1 MGAFFPHRRNGILV
15 RRNTVMLALIISI
28 IVFLCFF
35 LFLGYDSRRHNWHFQ
50 WRQIA
55 SLGAYVILLFAA
67 FTSISANEV
76 GIVYDPFKGGIQNE
90 TLGEGFHVKS
100 IFQKITKISTTNRT
114 AEISIYGQ
122 TKDSIYAEFV
132 ITIVYK
138 LESANAGV
146 FYKATGNSDISD
158 SQLNSVVKEAL
169 QSASIQYDV
178 YAILGSGLEDCRL
191 EFVHNLSELMNTRYS
206 LTVVSA
212 SFDDID
218 AGDQIESIIQQK
230 AEAIQQVEIAEQE
243 RAKAEVEAQTAIIR
257 AENAAEVAL
266 IAAEA
271 NAEAQIILNSVTVN
285 AINTM
290 YLSQFQ
296 EGEDTA
302 TPAVY
307 GYLTIQEISTIIIK
321 QLYYDT
327 WNGVLP
333 TIITNPDGIIVNP

>member
-1 MGAFFPHRRNGILV
+1 MWAVIVSFVLFAFIFI
-15 RRNTVMLALIISI
+15 A
-28 IVFLCFF
+28 
-35 LFLGYDSRRHNWHFQ
+35 LGYDSRRRNWRFQ

-55 SLGAYVILLFAA
+55 SLGAFLFLIFAI

-122 TKDSIYAEFV
+122 TKDSIYAQFA

-138 LESANAGV
+138 LESADAGV
-146 FYKATGNSDISD
+146 FYKATGTSDISD
-158 SQLNSVVKEAL
+158 AQLNSVVKEAL

-178 YAILGSGLEDCRL
+178 YAILGSGLEECRL
-191 EFVHNLSELMNTRYS
+191 EFVNSLSTLMESRYS

-218 AGDQIESIIQQK
+218 AGEQIESIIQQK

-307 GYLTIQEISTIIIK
+307 GYLTIQEISSTILK

-333 TIITNPDGIIVNP
+333 TIVTDPDGIIVNP

>member
-1 MGAFFPHRRNGILV
+1 MWAIVVSIVLFAFFFV
-15 RRNTVMLALIISI
+15 A
-28 IVFLCFF
+28 
-35 LFLGYDSRRHNWHFQ
+35 LGYDSKRRNWHMQ
-50 WRQIA
+50 WRQTA
-55 SLGAYVILLFAA
+55 SLGAFLFLLVAA

-76 GIVYDPFKGGIQNE
+76 GIVYDPFQGGIQNE

-122 TKDSIYAEFV
+122 TKDSIYAQFV

-178 YAILGSGLEDCRL
+178 YAILGSGLEECRL
-191 EFVHNLSELMNTRYS
+191 EFVNSLSELMNSRYS

-218 AGDQIESIIQQK
+218 AGTQIESIIQQK

-257 AENAAEVAL
+257 AENAAQVAL

-290 YLSQFQ
+290 YLSQFKV
-296 EGEDTA
+296 GEDTA

-307 GYLTIQEISTIIIK
+307 GYLTIQEISSIIIK

-327 WNGVLP
+327 WDGVLP
-333 TIITNPDGIIVNP
+333 TIITDPNGIIVNP